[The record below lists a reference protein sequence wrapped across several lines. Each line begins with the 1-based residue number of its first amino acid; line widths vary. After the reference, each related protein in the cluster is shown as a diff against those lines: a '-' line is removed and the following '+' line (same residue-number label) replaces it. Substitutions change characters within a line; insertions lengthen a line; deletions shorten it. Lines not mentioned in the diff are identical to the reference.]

1 MYQGIGEGAIVLGQ
15 LLGYDNES
23 ERLAV
28 LDAGLAVRGVEFA
41 NELAAL
47 TEEAL
52 DGFKRVQENEGRESV
67 DPELIKSVKVIDER
81 IRGFIGKSD
90 FQ

>member
-1 MYQGIGEGAIVLGQ
+1 M
-15 LLGYDNES
+15 
-23 ERLAV
+23 
-28 LDAGLAVRGVEFA
+28 LDAGLAVRGIEFA

-52 DGFKRVQENEGRESV
+52 DGFERVQENDGREAV
-67 DPELIKSVKVIDER
+67 DPELVKSVKVIDER
-81 IRGFIGKSD
+81 IRGFLGKSG